1 MELGLKGKVALVA
14 ASSTGIGRACA
25 LGLAAE
31 GAAVACCARTAAALE
46 ETAREIRRQTGA
58 EVFALPTDLTKPEEI
73 RRLVEAVTARF
84 GRIDI
89 LVNNAG
95 GPKPGTFADLTEQD
109 WQEAIT
115 LILLSTLRLCGA
127 VIPRMR
133 QQRGG
138 RVINIMSVSIKQPL
152 DNLILSNTLRAGVA
166 GLAKSLANELGRD
179 GILVN
184 TVCPGYT
191 MTDRFLSVHRAAAAR
206 QGIPVEELIAAR
218 AKEVPLG
225 RIGTPEEL
233 ANLVVFLASER
244 ASFITGCTIPV
255 DGGFIRGLL

>member
-1 MELGLKGKVALVA
+1 VELGLKGKVALVA

-31 GAAVACCARTAAALE
+31 GAAVACCARTVAALE

-115 LILLSTLRLCGA
+115 LTLLSTLRLCGA

-191 MTDRFLSVHRAAAAR
+191 MTDRFLGVHRAAAAR

-255 DGGFIRGLL
+255 DGGFTRGLL

>member
-1 MELGLKGKVALVA
+1 MDLGLKGKVALVA
-14 ASSTGIGRACA
+14 ASSAGIGRAVA

-31 GAAVACCARTAAALE
+31 GAAVACCARTAATLE
-46 ETAREIRRQTGA
+46 ETAGDIRRRTGA
-58 EVFALPTDLTKPEEI
+58 EVLAIPTDLTRPEEI
-73 RRLVEAVTARF
+73 RRLVEGACDRF

-95 GPKPGTFADLTEQD
+95 GPKPGTFADLAERD

-115 LILLSTLRLCGA
+115 LTLLSTLRLAAA
-127 VIPRMR
+127 VIPRMQ

-138 RVINIMSVSIKQPL
+138 RIIHIMSVSIKQPL
-152 DNLILSNTLRAGVA
+152 DNLILSNTLRAGVC

-184 TVCPGYT
+184 TVCPGAT
-191 MTDRFLSVHRAAAAR
+191 MTDRFVAVHRGVAER
-206 QGIPVEELIAAR
+206 RGVPVEEVIAAR

-225 RIGTPEEL
+225 RIGTPEEV

-244 ASFITGCTIPV
+244 ASYITGCTIPV
-255 DGGFIRGLL
+255 DGGFTRGLL